1 MDIHSHFIRDMK
13 QETGK
18 SMRELEWEWK
28 KAERQ
33 VDIDRMTDPDK
44 YTHLKKTDGTLAQE
58 VARRFKDNVTGGET
72 EEKVD
77 EETDQLS
84 TEMANGIEDDIDL
97 GLEMEPT
104 TDTKQPEEPEFD
116 LDAFMEE
123 PETKPAI

>member
-58 VARRFKDNVTGGET
+58 VARRFKDNVTGGKT
-72 EEKVD
+72 EENVD

-84 TEMANGIEDDIDL
+84 TEMAKGIEDDIDL
-97 GLEMEPT
+97 GLELEPT
-104 TDTKQPEEPEFD
+104 TDTKY
-116 LDAFMEE
+116 
-123 PETKPAI
+123 